1 MTQPRQVVF
10 FIDRALESK
19 RLLQALKES
28 GAIIERHSDHKNNTV
43 SGKLSA
49 LALRG
54 KRARQ
59 FIALNLSAN

>member
-28 GAIIERHSDHKNNTV
+28 GAIIERHSDHFAPDAPDTE
-43 SGKLSA
+43 
-49 LALRG
+49 
-54 KRARQ
+54 
-59 FIALNLSAN
+59 